1 MSTPSV
7 DPTHY
12 YPSYVNPHPALTM
25 EQFRLIQQTWKRVK
39 DGQFEACHSADVG
52 CRSPRVVGTQF
63 YDTLFALNPALKPLF
78 KNTFTQ
84 SKMLTEMVD
93 TALGLLP
100 GVLDQALGAEKTA
113 IDPQLLPLLV
123 DLAARHVSY
132 HVKAAHYGTVGLALV
147 TTLERTLGSHVD
159 AQTKAASIGK
169 SNGLFHRLRAPTLSP
184 TRHYRD
190 RYQVREH
197 PRGSLG
203 LAGRPQARHAE
214 RRRRRPRKRLV
225 QTSGTV
231 ATLGHASARLGA
243 NV

>member
-12 YPSYVNPHPALTM
+12 YPSYVNPHPALSM
-25 EQFRLIQQTWKRVK
+25 EQFRLIQQAWKRVK
-39 DGQFEACHSADVG
+39 DGQFAAFTAQTLVADPLG
-52 CRSPRVVGTQF
+52 WWGLQF

-93 TALGLLP
+93 AALGLLP

-132 HVKAAHYGTVGLALV
+132 NVKAEHYGTVGLALV
-147 TTLERTLGSHVD
+147 TTLERTLESHFD
-159 AQTKAASIGK
+159 AQTKAAWVE
-169 SNGLFHRLRAPTLSP
+169 LW
-184 TRHYRD
+184 
-190 RYQVREH
+190 
-197 PRGSLG
+197 SLICTVMIP
-203 LAGRPQARHAE
+203 AHVQQAQAMGVE
-214 RRRRRPRKRLV
+214 V
-225 QTSGTV
+225 
-231 ATLGHASARLGA
+231 
-243 NV
+243 